1 LIHAL
6 RQMRPADRAVVE
18 RLFAESAPDDELIAT
33 VISIVEE
40 CGGLEYARRRGERFA
55 DEAAEA
61 LSELPESRATTALRD
76 AIAYVMERTQ

>member
-1 LIHAL
+1 
-6 RQMRPADRAVVE
+6 MRPGDRTIVE
-18 RLFAESAPDDELIAT
+18 RLFNESEPDDELIAN
-33 VISIVEE
+33 VIGIVEE
-40 CGGLEYARRRGERFA
+40 RGGLEYARRRGEGFA